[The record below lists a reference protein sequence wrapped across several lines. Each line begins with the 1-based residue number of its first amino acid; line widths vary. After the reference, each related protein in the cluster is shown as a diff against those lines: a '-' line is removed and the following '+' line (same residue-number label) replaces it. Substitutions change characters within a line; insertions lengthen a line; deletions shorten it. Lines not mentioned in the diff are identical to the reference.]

1 MMTIIGGFLM
11 ALADSVPGVSGGTI
25 AFILGFYDEFINS
38 ISLLLKGTKD
48 EKKTALKF
56 LVKVGIGWAV
66 GMVLAVLVIS
76 AVFND
81 HIYLI
86 SSLFVGFIIA
96 AIPLIIMEEKSTV
109 KGKYIHII
117 FTIIGIALVVGI
129 TLLNSNINKNDGGEF
144 KLTVGSGIYLFV
156 CGMVAICAMVLPGIS
171 GSTMLLIFGV
181 YSTVID
187 AVKGVLSLDLK
198 ALPICIIFGL
208 GVITGVVSI
217 IGILKKALEKFRSQ
231 TIYLVI
237 GLMIGS
243 LFAIF
248 KGPETLKVPQP
259 MMTFKTFSIVF
270 FIIGAAIIVGL
281 QFLKVFTEKRNK
293 KAIASK

>member
-1 MMTIIGGFLM
+1 
-11 ALADSVPGVSGGTI
+11 
-25 AFILGFYDEFINS
+25 
-38 ISLLLKGTKD
+38 
-48 EKKTALKF
+48 
-56 LVKVGIGWAV
+56 
-66 GMVLAVLVIS
+66 
-76 AVFND
+76 
-81 HIYLI
+81 
-86 SSLFVGFIIA
+86 
-96 AIPLIIMEEKSTV
+96 
-109 KGKYIHII
+109 
-117 FTIIGIALVVGI
+117 
-129 TLLNSNINKNDGGEF
+129 
-144 KLTVGSGIYLFV
+144 
-156 CGMVAICAMVLPGIS
+156 MVLPGIS

>member
-109 KGKYIHII
+109 KGKYLHII

>member
-109 KGKYIHII
+109 KGKYLHII

-293 KAIASK
+293 KAIAS